1 LRKGVAPLPTPN
13 TASPDTVRAMSL
25 DLFFDYLG
33 VRLNS
38 AKAGDANIAL
48 NFDFGDPD
56 GKYLVELQN
65 GVLNNTAGEQ
75 ADNADATVTLSRDVL
90 NRLVLGETTLEKATT
105 DGDVRVTGD
114 PDKLNQLVSMLDTFE
129 FWFNIVTP

>member
-1 LRKGVAPLPTPN
+1 
-13 TASPDTVRAMSL
+13 MSL